1 MSQSEDTTV
10 DILERYISESEQ
22 SIWRCV
28 KSSPESV
35 GGENELEC
43 EIRLKLSASDRI
55 FGCFGNTNTPELAT
69 VTTLRSLLRP
79 TKWRPF
85 C

>member
-1 MSQSEDTTV
+1 MFRAV
-10 DILERYISESEQ
+10 ISD
-22 SIWRCV
+22 V
-28 KSSPESV
+28 ESV

-43 EIRLKLSASDRI
+43 EIRLKLNASDRF